1 MFTILLTFL
10 PSLIILFIIVK
21 SDKFEEPVK
30 LIVEA
35 FLLGCLICFPAG
47 LLNNL
52 LIWSTDE
59 PESFSFLAGLT
70 EESLKFLA
78 LLIFIRP
85 KSEFNEPMDA
95 VVYGTLISLGFATFE
110 NYEYVY
116 VYFDNIPPMQIAIL
130 RALTAIP
137 IHASCGI
144 IMGFF
149 LGMHVFRNTN
159 SAIFKAILYP
169 IFFHGMYNYLVGEN
183 LLLFILFFIFTL
195 VYTYRLHREVSLVQ
209 RKKQK
214 EDEPKLKSSMV
225 I

>member
-1 MFTILLTFL
+1 MFTIALTFL
-10 PSLIILFIIVK
+10 PSLAILYFIIK
-21 SDKFEEPVK
+21 SDKFREPVK

-35 FLLGCLICFPAG
+35 FILGCLICFPAG

-52 LIWSTDE
+52 LIWSTGD

-78 LLIFIRP
+78 LSIFIRP

-116 VYFDNIPPMQIAIL
+116 VYFDNIPPLQIAIA

-144 IMGFF
+144 IMGCF
-149 LGMHVFRNTN
+149 LGMHVFRNSN
-159 SAIFKAILYP
+159 FAIFKAILYP
-169 IFFHGMYNYLVGEN
+169 IFFHGTYNYLVGEN
-183 LLLFILFFIFTL
+183 LFLFLIFFIFTL
-195 VYTYRLHREVSLVQ
+195 IYTVFLYRGIRALQE
-209 RKKQK
+209 KKQL
-214 EDEPKLKSSMV
+214 EGEQKLN
-225 I
+225 

>member
-1 MFTILLTFL
+1 VDLFTVVLTFL
-10 PSLIILFIIVK
+10 PSLAILFFVIK
-21 SDKFEEPVK
+21 SDKFREPVK

-35 FLLGCLICFPAG
+35 FILGCLICFPAG

-59 PESFSFLAGLT
+59 PEFFSFLAGLT

-116 VYFDNIPPMQIAIL
+116 VYFDNIPPLEIAIA

-137 IHASCGI
+137 LHASCGI
-144 IMGFF
+144 VMGCF
-149 LGMHVFRNTN
+149 LGMHVFRNSN
-159 SAIFKAILYP
+159 LAIFKAILYP
-169 IFFHGMYNYLVGEN
+169 IFFHGTYNYLVGAN
-183 LLLFILFFIFTL
+183 LILFLVFFIFTL
-195 VYTYRLHREVSLVQ
+195 IYTVFLYRGIKELQE
-209 RKKQK
+209 KKQK
-214 EDEPKLKSSMV
+214 EEEQKLN
-225 I
+225 

>member
-1 MFTILLTFL
+1 MDLFTVVLTFL
-10 PSLIILFIIVK
+10 PSLAILFFVIK
-21 SDKFEEPVK
+21 SDKFREPVK

-35 FLLGCLICFPAG
+35 FILGCLICFPAG

-59 PESFSFLAGLT
+59 PEFFSFLAGLT

-116 VYFDNIPPMQIAIL
+116 VYFDNIPPLEIAIL

-137 IHASCGI
+137 LHASCGI
-144 IMGFF
+144 IMGCF
-149 LGMHVFRNTN
+149 LGMHVFRNSN
-159 SAIFKAILYP
+159 FAIFKAILYP
-169 IFFHGMYNYLVGEN
+169 IIFHGMYNYLVGKN
-183 LLLFILFFIFTL
+183 LLLFLIFFIFTL
-195 VYTYRLHREVSLVQ
+195 IYTFFLYRWI
-209 RKKQK
+209 RKLQEK
-214 EDEPKLKSSMV
+214 KLKEQERKLN
-225 I
+225 

>member
-1 MFTILLTFL
+1 MFAIVLTFL
-10 PSLIILFIIVK
+10 PSLIILLFVIK
-21 SDKFEEPVK
+21 SDKFREPVK

-35 FLLGCLICFPAG
+35 FILGCLICFPAG

-52 LIWSTDE
+52 LIWSTGD

-116 VYFDNIPPMQIAIL
+116 VYFDNIPPLQIAIL

-149 LGMHVFRNTN
+149 IGMHVFRNSN
-159 SAIFKAILYP
+159 FAILKAILYP
-169 IFFHGMYNYLVGEN
+169 IFFHGTYNYLVGDN
-183 LLLFILFFIFTL
+183 LLFFLIFFIFTIS
-195 VYTYRLHREVSLVQ
+195 YTVFLYRKIKVLQE
-209 RKKQK
+209 KKKKEGEQK
-214 EDEPKLKSSMV
+214 LN
-225 I
+225 

>member
-1 MFTILLTFL
+1 MFAIALTFL
-10 PSLIILFIIVK
+10 PSLAILFFIIK
-21 SDKFEEPVK
+21 SDKFREPVK

-35 FLLGCLICFPAG
+35 FILGCLICFPAG

-52 LIWSTDE
+52 LIWSTGE

-78 LLIFIRP
+78 LSIFIRP

-110 NYEYVY
+110 NYEYVF
-116 VYFDNIPPMQIAIL
+116 VYFDSIPPLQIAIL

-144 IMGFF
+144 IMGCF
-149 LGMHVFRNTN
+149 LGMHVFRNSN
-159 SAIFKAILYP
+159 FAIFKAILYP
-169 IFFHGMYNYLVGEN
+169 VFFHGAYNYLVGEN
-183 LLLFILFFIFTL
+183 LLFFLIFFIFTL
-195 VYTYRLHREVSLVQ
+195 IYTVSLYRGIRASQ
-209 RKKQK
+209 ERKQIEEEK
-214 EDEPKLKSSMV
+214 KLN
-225 I
+225 